1 MIQFD
6 ELTLGEI
13 EEIENLVGR
22 GIDAVFADGEP
33 KGRALRV
40 LYYVAK
46 KRDNPDYKFEDTE
59 KITQKDAL
67 ALLGGS
73 DPKGSS

>member
-1 MIQFD
+1 MNL
-6 ELTLGEI
+6 ETMTLGEI

-22 GIDAVFADGEP
+22 SIEELFADGQP

-46 KRDNPDYKFEDTE
+46 KKQDPNYKFEDTE
-59 KITQKDAL
+59 NVTQAEALKIL
-67 ALLGGS
+67 EEP
-73 DPKGSS
+73 DPKGGN